1 MAIRADVVRKEIPQW
16 FLKISEYSDEL
27 LSSIDSLEDWPESV
41 KMMQRNWIGK
51 STGAMIQF
59 QVEGHNKVL
68 EVFTTRPDTIYG
80 VTFLAISPNHP
91 F

>member
-1 MAIRADVVRKEIPQW
+1 
-16 FLKISEYSDEL
+16 
-27 LSSIDSLEDWPESV
+27 
-41 KMMQRNWIGK
+41 MQRNWIGK

-59 QVEGHNKVL
+59 QIEGHNKAL

-91 F
+91 FLRDNVNWDT